1 MYNSFSFVISEKIG
15 LSKKTFRLQRN
26 LKVSPL
32 GAWVQW
38 YALYSLKLYPSTT
51 KRHFAK
57 GGAKTQ
63 MPVMLFKW
71 YHIPFPVRSSNEL
84 ILLGAVMNYWL
95 ALDSKY
101 IKKRNTA
108 IFSLIY
114 VLCSVLGLTQFKMF
128 TKIDIWLI
136 SSRHKHRN
144 TIRIK
149 ENLTKLKLSFI

>member
-1 MYNSFSFVISEKIG
+1 
-15 LSKKTFRLQRN
+15 
-26 LKVSPL
+26 
-32 GAWVQW
+32 
-38 YALYSLKLYPSTT
+38 
-51 KRHFAK
+51 
-57 GGAKTQ
+57 
-63 MPVMLFKW
+63 
-71 YHIPFPVRSSNEL
+71 
-84 ILLGAVMNYWL
+84 MNYWL